1 MARAHFAEVAITP
14 DGSFLPNARITTTLR
29 NSITKADMFA
39 TDAASSPLPNPY
51 FITDGIVSHW
61 GEAGAYDVLIEDADS
76 PPKVV
81 ARKIGWGAVPGVT
94 GGIPGTMIADAAI
107 NNARLADLS
116 VGTTKLA
123 DASVTNAK
131 VSANA
136 ISTATIND
144 GAVTT
149 PKLATGAHSAPDW
162 DSGWVAESGTPTG
175 LRTYTHNLG
184 LVDPPRSFKLWFTDV
199 VANNRWWPVA
209 EGMGMGTT
217 DLAGTT
223 ASNYHNPA
231 RVSLTANTVE
241 IGVYSS
247 IVLWSA
253 YDGTWRNYASGFWRM
268 RIWK

>member
-61 GEAGAYDVLIEDADS
+61 AEAGAYDVLIEDADS

-131 VSANA
+131 VAANA

-144 GAVTT
+144 GAVTSA
-149 PKLATGAHSAPDW
+149 KLATGAVSAPNTTI
-162 DSGWVAESGTPTG
+162 VAKVVNEKFRN
-175 LRTYTHNLG
+175 LRPREI
-184 LVDPPRSFKLWFTDV
+184 DPKAMVNRIVT
-199 VANNRWWPVA
+199 VA
-209 EGMGMGTT
+209 
-217 DLAGTT
+217 
-223 ASNYHNPA
+223 ASPA
-231 RVSLTANTVE
+231 RICGISSATVAVPRTC
-241 IGVYSS
+241 IGKSDVPDPT
-247 IVLWSA
+247 IM
-253 YDGTWRNYASGFWRM
+253 YASSSAPTSFRRGS
-268 RIWK
+268 

>member
-94 GGIPGTMIADAAI
+94 GGIPGSMIADAAI

-131 VSANA
+131 MAANA
-136 ISTATIND
+136 ASTAVIVD

-149 PKLATGAHSAPDW
+149 AKLAMGAMSTPDY
-162 DSGWVAESGTPTG
+162 DSGWLAENGAVG
-175 LRTYTHNLG
+175 LKTFSHLLA
-184 LVDPPRSFKLWFTDV
+184 LVVPPKSFKLWFSPDQLI
-199 VANNRWWPVA
+199 WYPVA
-209 EGMGMGTT
+209 ENRGMGTT
-217 DLAGTT
+217 DMAGTT
-223 ASNYHNPA
+223 AANYHNPSL
-231 RVSLTANTVE
+231 VSVSANTVE
-241 IGVYSS
+241 IGVYS
-247 IVLWSA
+247 IPVFSA
-253 YDGTWRNYASGFWRM
+253 YTGGAWRNYATGYWRI